1 MLRRIQDPNIWTIYA
16 AIVLLGIAYGTAIAV
31 LAIHLDA
38 HGIPKIAM
46 GGLAAAFA
54 AGIAVFALP
63 AGYFVARFGAK
74 KVLFA
79 SLLGYAACVAS
90 FPFIGTLPTLTV
102 LRFLD
107 GASSANVWVSAET
120 ALLARAQKEQKG
132 LIMSLYA
139 LSIAMG
145 YLIGPILAAV
155 LVRGTATTPAFLAA
169 GVLATIAALVVL
181 VRLSGSDVGKSEA
194 HDDDAAHAGP
204 VAPAERASFRVFW
217 RIKTACLATFSY
229 GYFQASVVLFLPLF
243 LMKERGIAP
252 ERTIYVTAFFA
263 LGMLL
268 TSSVTGRLGDRYGH
282 LLVMRLLGAVGG
294 SMVASFV
301 FLPTFELMCAA
312 VFVAGATLGAISPV
326 SLALQGVVTPKADLG
341 RANAFYNAAYAAGML
356 LGPPISSVFFSRWGG
371 ASMLLQLTAVWAT
384 FVLFSVLFAKDDP
397 RARPLT
403 RAPAELEPIT

>member
-16 AIVLLGIAYGTAIAV
+16 AIVLLGIAYGTAISV

-79 SLLGYAACVAS
+79 SLLGYAVCVAS
-90 FPFIGTLPTLTV
+90 FPFIGTLTTLTV

-120 ALLARAQKEQKG
+120 ALLARAKKEQKG

-145 YLIGPILAAV
+145 YLIGPIVAAL
-155 LVRGTATTPAFLAA
+155 LVHGTATTPAFLAA
-169 GVLATIAALVVL
+169 GVLATIASMVVL
-181 VRLSGSDVGKSEA
+181 VRLSGDDVRERES
-194 HDDDAAHAGP
+194 HDDEGADAP
-204 VAPAERASFRVFW
+204 PDVAAERSAFRVLW

-282 LLVMRLLGAVGG
+282 LLVMRLLGGVGG

-301 FLPTFELMCAA
+301 FLPTFELMCVA

-341 RANAFYNAAYAAGML
+341 RANAFYNAAYATGML

-371 ASMLLQLTAVWAT
+371 ASMLLHLTAVWAT
-384 FVLFSVLFAKDDP
+384 FVLVSVVFAKDDP
-397 RARPLT
+397 RARPL
-403 RAPAELEPIT
+403 AQASVEFEPVA